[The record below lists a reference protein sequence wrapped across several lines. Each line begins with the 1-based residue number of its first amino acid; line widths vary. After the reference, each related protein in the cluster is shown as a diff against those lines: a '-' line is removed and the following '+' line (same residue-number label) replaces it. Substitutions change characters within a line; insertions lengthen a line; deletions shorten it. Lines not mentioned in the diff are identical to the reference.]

1 MPGTITARFIH
12 RRNKGD
18 DTPDRDVTTLVD
30 AVKATA
36 PRDLSIRSMRIEPEN
51 DDADFYGVSTEI
63 SFSPVDDCQR
73 ETVLS
78 IIDSFIPGYLILEDY
93 KQEDWTENPYG
104 LMKRR

>member
-1 MPGTITARFIH
+1 MLGTITVRFIR

-18 DTPDRDVTTLVD
+18 DTPDRDVISLVD
-30 AVKATA
+30 AVKAIA

-51 DDADFYGVSTEI
+51 NDADFYGVSTEI
-63 SFSPVDDCQR
+63 SFSPVDDYHR

-78 IIDSFIPGYLILEDY
+78 TIDSFIPGYLILEDY
-93 KQEDWTENPYG
+93 KQEDWTENPYD